1 MFARNLINTSILDRV
16 KLNNGIEALKNYY
29 HDIVIHDTEK
39 AIGLINDESLH
50 FPSLFILRSEIK
62 KFDLINHLNAR
73 NKYALK
79 IVNQILSKK
88 KLNLEKLSAEEKQ
101 MAYSILKWIIET
113 GYLDDG
119 LNNQYDEILDVAVSL
134 ILIVF
139 KDKSEIHIIIEMIF
153 NRHKKNSFNY
163 DLIWALFESRDPNF
177 LLLIANRLSS
187 NQWKDIELAQKL
199 LKFIPGSESNFTRDN
214 VQQYKHAIKW
224 LQDNYLFLQY
234 TGECFQQTS
243 TPIPYKVSLEA
254 KYLCKPI
261 AANSEKALRSL
272 STTEQSLLNKFKE
285 LPDESKILL
294 SNYSFSIYR
303 QNIDWW
309 NMWIHYP
316 VVDQINYAKSVGGLL

>member
-1 MFARNLINTSILDRV
+1 MFARNLINTSILDRL

-29 HDIVIHDTEK
+29 HDLVIRDTEK
-39 AIGLINDESLH
+39 ALSLINDKSLS
-50 FPSLFILRSEIK
+50 FSSLFILYSEIK
-62 KFDLINHLNAR
+62 KFNLINYLNRR
-73 NKYALK
+73 NKYTLK

-88 KLNLEKLSAEEKQ
+88 KLNLSKLSTDEKQ
-101 MAYSILKWIIET
+101 IIYSSLKWIIET

-119 LNNQYDEILDVAVSL
+119 LNNQYDEILDAAVSL

-139 KDKSEIHIIIEMIF
+139 KDKSDIHIIIELIF
-153 NRHKKNSFNY
+153 NRHKKNTFNY
-163 DLIWALFESRDPNF
+163 DLIWALFETGDPNF
-177 LLLIANRLSS
+177 LLLIANRLTS

-199 LKFIPGSESNFTRDN
+199 LKFIPGSEFNVTRDN
-214 VQQYKHAIKW
+214 VQQYQHAVRW

-261 AANSEKALRSL
+261 AANSEKSLKSL
-272 STTEQSLLNKFKE
+272 SEMEQSLLNKFKN
-285 LPDESKILL
+285 LTDETKILL
-294 SNYSFSIYR
+294 SNYSFSINR

-309 NMWIHYP
+309 NMWIHSP
-316 VVDQINYAKSVGGLL
+316 VVDQIHYAKSVGGLL